1 LNFYI
6 PLGRLHGIIQQAKI
20 LRLKADHVVVHQGDV
35 GSWYVYVTS
44 AIKQFDWLE
53 FFYCCISFRK
63 E

>member
-44 AIKQFDWLE
+44 IGMAVVFIFD
-53 FFYCCISFRK
+53 S
-63 E
+63 